1 MDGLLQLPLSLT
13 SEIVQCLETGQGTLG
28 NVSHVPGE
36 AEFGLGWVELGHKEG
51 CRHASC
57 SLAVPLHQVQRVYN
71 WVTDIHLLFV
81 VRKCICTDL
90 TIVAAP
96 QCELFRAPQKRPVQ
110 KREFIFAYPLL
121 FQRTTLF
128 QYTSHRT
135 CETLSQMPTP
145 CTGCTLLIHYTHM
158 LFNILFIFLR
168 AAEESFTNTNLI
180 FTCGSV

>member
-1 MDGLLQLPLSLT
+1 MCPT
-13 SEIVQCLETGQGTLG
+13 CLGRQ
-28 NVSHVPGE
+28 N
-36 AEFGLGWVELGHKEG
+36 LGWVGLSWVTRKAVAMLLVPWLYLFIRSKG
-51 CRHASC
+51 CTT
-57 SLAVPLHQVQRVYN
+57 

-96 QCELFRAPQKRPVQ
+96 QCELFRGPPKRPVQ